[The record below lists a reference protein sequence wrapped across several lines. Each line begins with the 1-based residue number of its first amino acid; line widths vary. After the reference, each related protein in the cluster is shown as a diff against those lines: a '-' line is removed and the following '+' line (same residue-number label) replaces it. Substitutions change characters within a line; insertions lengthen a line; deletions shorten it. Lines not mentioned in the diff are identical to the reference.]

1 MKYKVI
7 PVTPFEQ
14 NCSMLVCDTTQHA
27 VVIDPGGDL
36 PRILAVAEKAGVKI
50 EKVLLTHGHLD
61 HAAAAGKLAQQLG
74 VPIEGPHRAE
84 KFLIDQLP
92 DQSRAYGFP
101 VYPAFEPSRWLDEGD
116 TVTFGDET
124 LEILHCP
131 GHTPGHIV
139 FFHRRGGLA
148 VVGDVIFAGSVGR
161 TDFAVDGKPYGDF
174 ATLERSIREKLY
186 PLGDE
191 VEFIPGHGPNSTFGR
206 ERKTNPFVSD

>member
-1 MKYKVI
+1 MGMMNSCRK
-7 PVTPFEQ
+7 TF
-14 NCSMLVCDTTQHA
+14 DT
-27 VVIDPGGDL
+27 L
-36 PRILAVAEKAGVKI
+36 RIT
-50 EKVLLTHGHLD
+50 LT
-61 HAAAAGKLAQQLG
+61 
-74 VPIEGPHRAE
+74 
-84 KFLIDQLP
+84 
-92 DQSRAYGFP
+92 FP